1 MIKTI
6 KLFFILI
13 LINLSEVLAKDN
25 FFIVTKI
32 NDIIITNYD
41 IKKEASYLKILNP
54 NLSQLNEVKI
64 NDIAKNSLINEIIKK
79 NELKKFL
86 KFDNKLDLIDQI
98 FKDFYSNL
106 NFNSDK
112 QFEKFLK
119 KQKSYSIKEVKEK
132 IKTEFYW
139 NKLIFQRFNNQVKI
153 NKEQLKRK
161 IKNSNNFKNQYL
173 LSEIFFSKDKNDSV
187 ANKIDKIKK
196 SINDVGF
203 NNTASLFSISESANT
218 GGKIGWIQEEN
229 LSPKILKELYE
240 IKTGEITDVI
250 QVGNNFLIL
259 KIEEIKTKK
268 IEINNEI
275 KLKEMIDFERNRQ
288 LNQFSSIY
296 YNKIKINYS
305 IDEK

>member
-1 MIKTI
+1 MIRLI

-32 NDIIITNYD
+32 NDVIITNYD

-54 NLSQLNEVKI
+54 NLSQLNEAKI
-64 NDIAKNSLINEIIKK
+64 NEIAKNSLINEIIKK
-79 NELKKFL
+79 NELKKIF

-139 NKLIFQRFNNQVKI
+139 NRLIFQRFNNQVKI
-153 NKEQLKRK
+153 NKQQLKRK

-173 LSEIFFSKDKNDSV
+173 LSEIFFFKR
-187 ANKIDKIKK
+187 
-196 SINDVGF
+196 
-203 NNTASLFSISESANT
+203 
-218 GGKIGWIQEEN
+218 QE
-229 LSPKILKELYE
+229 
-240 IKTGEITDVI
+240 
-250 QVGNNFLIL
+250 
-259 KIEEIKTKK
+259 
-268 IEINNEI
+268 
-275 KLKEMIDFERNRQ
+275 R
-288 LNQFSSIY
+288 
-296 YNKIKINYS
+296 
-305 IDEK
+305 